1 MGEHSVL
8 RKLFH
13 RLRASLRRGKIEREM
28 DRELQFH
35 LEMEAAK
42 NVRRG
47 MSEEDARRAALLNFG
62 GVERTKEAYRDIA
75 LFRIFEELWQDL
87 RYGARMLLK
96 TPGFTAAAALTLA
109 LGIGANTAV
118 FSVVY
123 ATLLKPLPYPEA
135 ERIYSVEIVIPE
147 EMREWGTSF
156 TNRIQD
162 YLEWRKASTSFSSIA
177 ALRPGGWNLTGNGE
191 PERVGGANVST
202 NFFEFLGVP
211 PALGRGFVPGEET
224 PGADNVVV
232 ISDALWRRRYGAD
245 PNLVGRTIELNGQ
258 NHVVVGIASPSL
270 LVPTGTQLHSITIF
284 APRIDIWKPIAPT
297 KAELEDDLIFNTGIL
312 VMLKSGESAERG
324 RQQLDAMLNASIR
337 AQVPGMKVTFLT
349 RLTPIRE
356 VYSGQF
362 RLRLLLVFAASAI
375 LLLTACVTLANLL
388 LARFASRTGE
398 FSIRTA
404 LGAGRIRLLAQALT
418 EVTTLSLTGGL
429 VGIAAAYST
438 AGLLATYDPAAERL
452 LGGSPLNLPVLLFAM
467 TIALLTGIVCG
478 AFPAWW
484 ASRADAAQVL
494 KEGGGS
500 VSGRRAARFQFA
512 LVSVQIALGTALLT
526 SAGLLLH
533 SFVRLARVDRGYEV
547 ERALAFDLDLTERS
561 YSTPEQRVEFY
572 RRLTENIR
580 ALPGV
585 EAVGGISALPATGTF
600 SGFQV
605 IYLQTD
611 IDYVKVVHQRPAA
624 GIRSASA
631 GYFAASL
638 TALKAGRFFT
648 EQDRIPV
655 AVISESLARALWP
668 NDPMAS
674 VIGRA
679 IQQSSVSV
687 PLIEIV
693 GVVEDVR
700 PGSVERELPP
710 QLYRPYH
717 QRAASVMT
725 IVVRTSGAPAA
736 LASAV
741 RSEVRRLAPNLPIA
755 AMRTMKEI
763 VSASIAQRRFE
774 MLLTSAFAA
783 VALLL
788 GVIGVYGVVSLSV
801 SNRTREIGL
810 RMALGAAPRDVMH
823 WVLAHGLR
831 PVFIG
836 AFVGLLGAV
845 IVATF
850 LRSLLFGVAPTDPL
864 ALVAV
869 AVILLCASL
878 LACYLP
884 ARRAAGLSPAD
895 LLRK

>member
-1 MGEHSVL
+1 
-8 RKLFH
+8 
-13 RLRASLRRGKIEREM
+13 
-28 DRELQFH
+28 
-35 LEMEAAK
+35 
-42 NVRRG
+42 
-47 MSEEDARRAALLNFG
+47 
-62 GVERTKEAYRDIA
+62 
-75 LFRIFEELWQDL
+75 
-87 RYGARMLLK
+87 
-96 TPGFTAAAALTLA
+96 
-109 LGIGANTAV
+109 
-118 FSVVY
+118 
-123 ATLLKPLPYPEA
+123 
-135 ERIYSVEIVIPE
+135 
-147 EMREWGTSF
+147 
-156 TNRIQD
+156 
-162 YLEWRKASTSFSSIA
+162 
-177 ALRPGGWNLTGNGE
+177 
-191 PERVGGANVST
+191 
-202 NFFEFLGVP
+202 
-211 PALGRGFVPGEET
+211 
-224 PGADNVVV
+224 
-232 ISDALWRRRYGAD
+232 
-245 PNLVGRTIELNGQ
+245 
-258 NHVVVGIASPSL
+258 
-270 LVPTGTQLHSITIF
+270 
-284 APRIDIWKPIAPT
+284 
-297 KAELEDDLIFNTGIL
+297 
-312 VMLKSGESAERG
+312 
-324 RQQLDAMLNASIR
+324 
-337 AQVPGMKVTFLT
+337 
-349 RLTPIRE
+349 
-356 VYSGQF
+356 
-362 RLRLLLVFAASAI
+362 
-375 LLLTACVTLANLL
+375 VTLANLL

-404 LGAGRIRLLAQALT
+404 LGAGRIRLLAQALA

-438 AGLLATYDPAAERL
+438 AGLLAAYDPAAERL
-452 LGGSPLNLPVLLFAM
+452 LAGSPLNLPVLLFAM

-478 AFPAWW
+478 AFPAWR

-547 ERALAFDLDLTERS
+547 ERALAFELDLTERS

-572 RRLTENIR
+572 RRLSENIR

-585 EAVGGISALPATGTF
+585 EAVGGISALPA
-600 SGFQV
+600 SGVHSGILV

-611 IDYVKVVHQRPAA
+611 IDYPKVAPQRPAA

-679 IQQSSVSV
+679 IQQGSVSD

-700 PGSVERELPP
+700 LGSVERELPP

-717 QRAASVMT
+717 QRAASAMT
-725 IVVRTSGAPAA
+725 MVARTSGAPAA
-736 LASAV
+736 LASAI
-741 RSEVRRLAPNLPIA
+741 RSEVGRLAPNLPIA
-755 AMRTMKEI
+755 DMRTMKEI

-774 MLLTSAFAA
+774 MLLTLAFAA

-810 RMALGAAPRDVMH
+810 RMALGAAPRDVMR
-823 WVLAHGLR
+823 WVFAQGLR
-831 PVFIG
+831 PVLIG

-845 IVATF
+845 ILATF
-850 LRSLLFGVAPTDPL
+850 MRSLLFGVAPTDPL

-869 AVILLCASL
+869 ALILLCASL

-895 LLRK
+895 LLRN